1 MAGAT
6 NSGRVVKRTL
16 DVMAA
21 GILLVLSAPLLV
33 VLALSILITDPGPVI
48 FQQTRIGFR
57 NRRFSIY
64 KLRTMFTDADARL
77 AQHFET
83 SPDDRREWLTY
94 RRLSRDPRVIP
105 WMGAFLRRSSLDEV
119 PQLWNVIRGDMS
131 LVGPRPLEPEVV
143 EHLGAAALE
152 DRAAVRPG
160 LTGLWQVSGRSDLD
174 LRAMISL
181 DDEYVREWSI
191 ASDLA
196 ILART
201 PRAVLSRRGAF

>member
-181 DDEYVREWSI
+181 DEEYVREWSI